1 MTLVAETQVPED
13 VWERAAEHFDA
24 DELAQVVFAI
34 TVINSWNRLCVTT
47 RVEPGH
53 YVPGMFG

>member
-1 MTLVAETQVPED
+1 MTRVADRTSPTTSGSRRATQ
-13 VWERAAEHFDA
+13 FDD

-34 TVINSWNRLCVTT
+34 TVINAWNRLCVTT

-53 YVPGMFG
+53 YVPGMFA

>member
-1 MTLVAETQVPED
+1 MSRSTTTSGSGRSA
-13 VWERAAEHFDA
+13 HFDA